1 MKKTIYT
8 SEKVWYNSIM
18 KIENSSTQALR
29 RSILESHEV
38 FTVEL
43 VYGRPVCKN
52 AKRLE
57 ALRESIKYY
66 NKHIADG
73 VKLRVKLHGRGHR
86 HGYRPWHQALP
97 LCEATSAKVY
107 INNVY

>member
-1 MKKTIYT
+1 
-8 SEKVWYNSIM
+8 M
-18 KIENSSTQALR
+18 KIENSSAQALR
-29 RSILESHEV
+29 RSILETHEV

-66 NKHIADG
+66 NKHIAG
-73 VKLRVKLHGRGHR
+73 PGEVKLRVKLHGRGHR
-86 HGYRPWHQALP
+86 HGYLPWHQSLP

-107 INNVY
+107 INNAY